1 MFYNNL
7 LTRSP
12 WVNIKTKIMKNNI
25 LKSTILIAILGISL
39 WACKKDEM
47 NQSVSQNIEPSQLV
61 SISPEQFGQLHNEYL
76 SEAITNFN
84 NGKTHK
90 EAFVMLNLP
99 ELSEEKKS
107 IIYDH
112 YSSIP
117 SEEMKTKTFSKFNSE
132 SSKSYYNRV
141 ELAIDNLVEYNSFI
155 NELNV
160 IKNEISLDMQ
170 NNDKNVLFIYIETI
184 KSSAYFWTPTELG
197 GSGEG
202 VLYSAN
208 ATCPHCGGRITTDT
222 DSWIKRDG
230 RGAGYGMTVWGLTGL
245 WGGPVGGGIG
255 LVYGAISGAV
265 VKSFL
270 P

>member
-1 MFYNNL
+1 MKKII
-7 LTRSP
+7 
-12 WVNIKTKIMKNNI
+12 IK
-25 LKSTILIAILGISL
+25 SSILIVILGFSL
-39 WACKKDEM
+39 WSCNKDEM
-47 NQSVSQNIEPSQLV
+47 NKSVSPKIQPSQLV

-76 SEAITNFN
+76 SESITNFN

-90 EAFVMLNLP
+90 EAFMMLNIP
-99 ELSEEKKS
+99 ELTNEKKS
-107 IIYDH
+107 IIFDH

-117 SEEMKTKTFSKFNSE
+117 SEEMKTKTFNTFNSE
-132 SSKSYYNRV
+132 SSKNYYDRV
-141 ELAIDNLVEYNSFI
+141 ELAIDNLVDYNSFI
-155 NELNV
+155 NELNT
-160 IKNEISLDMQ
+160 IKNEINLDIP
-170 NNDKNVLFIYIETI
+170 NNDKNVLYIYIETI
-184 KSSAYFWTPTELG
+184 KSSAYFWTPVELG
-197 GSGEG
+197 GSGNG
-202 VLYSAN
+202 VVYAAN
-208 ATCPHCGGRITTDT
+208 ATCPHCGGRIVTDT